1 MTDRGAISELE
12 ASIGYTF
19 RDMELLEKALTHSSY
34 ANEQEGE
41 GLESN
46 ERLEFLG
53 DAVTGLEVAFLIF
66 EQGPEMNEGQMTT
79 ARAALVRTEGLA
91 AAAREIGLGQYL
103 LLGVG
108 AERTG
113 VRENE
118 AVLENAFEALI
129 AAVFLDGGIAVAREV
144 IRKRFTSA
152 VLEKIQV
159 YAGDRFDTDYKS
171 RLQEETQ
178 KNGISDIYY
187 RLMGESGPEHDKTFT
202 VSVVCG
208 NREFGSG
215 TGKTKKSAEKMAAKR
230 ALEELKC
237 I

>member
-1 MTDRGAISELE
+1 MTDRGSLAELE
-12 ASIGYTF
+12 AGIGYTF
-19 RDMELLEKALTHSSY
+19 RDAELLEKALTHSSY

-79 ARAALVRTEGLA
+79 ARAALVRMEGLA
-91 AAAREIGLGQYL
+91 AVAREIGLGQYL

-118 AVLENAFEALI
+118 AVLENTFEALI
-129 AAVFLDGGIAVAREV
+129 AAVFLDGGIAAAREV
-144 IRKRFTSA
+144 IRKLFTPA

-171 RLQEETQ
+171 RLQEEAQ
-178 KNGISDIYY
+178 KNGISEIYY
-187 RLMGESGPEHDKTFT
+187 RIEGESGPEHDKTFS

-208 NREFGSG
+208 NREFGPG
-215 TGKTKKSAEKMAAKR
+215 TGKTKKSAEKMAAKM